1 MTDYTNLR
9 KIVTGDIIIK
19 CKCRL
24 GNEIRRIP
32 INQAPTYDDQ
42 TKGENTNAYFA
53 DDNDITHAVSISNLL
68 KITVYENTPS
78 SSVTASSQSVDQ
90 IQTTLTLLRDQINDL
105 IKSLKTVEDTKQEKQ
120 ITDTNKQ
127 ESSKPTR
134 KLTSAELGN
143 FFKGKTLQYTHFSSS
158 VAQFLSDDHTTK
170 KMEKNSSPVKELT
183 TVSPKLPSKN
193 IPYYPPPSQP
203 LSQPQTNQ
211 SVPQQPTQQQPV
223 QQQQHQPVQQQQ
235 QQVQQQTAQQ
245 PAQQQQQQQQHYI
258 QTPAST
264 GIPPTPTS
272 QQQQHPQQHQRP
284 VSLQHSS
291 QSSPYP
297 LSIQHP
303 TQYVSPNYPPPPPPN
318 NTAND
323 PRLQQQQQQQQQPV
337 PPKQGYYV
345 PLPPSSM
352 NQTPQL
358 PPQPYNPHTRW

>member
-9 KIVTGDIIIK
+9 
-19 CKCRL
+19 RL

-32 INQAPTYDDQ
+32 INQAPTYDELCLMMYRVFKSQ
-42 TKGENTNAYFA
+42 ITNPENIVLKYMDNEGDMISLL

-134 KLTSAELGN
+134 KLTSAEL
-143 FFKGKTLQYTHFSSS
+143 
-158 VAQFLSDDHTTK
+158 AQFLSDDHTTK

-264 GIPPTPTS
+264 GMPPTPTS